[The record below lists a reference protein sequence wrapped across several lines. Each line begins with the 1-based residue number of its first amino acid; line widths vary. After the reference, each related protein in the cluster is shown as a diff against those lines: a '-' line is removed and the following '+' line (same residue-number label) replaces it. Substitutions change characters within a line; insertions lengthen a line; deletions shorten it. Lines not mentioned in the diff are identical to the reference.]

1 MSVAPPGAAVSTEE
15 ARRFADDP
23 ASYFGHSWRAM
34 HHVPP
39 DRLQALQLTAVRARA
54 GDLHGRIPTLAALV
68 ERLGNPEIE
77 ELEDVVPM
85 LFQHSVYKS
94 YPAALLLRNRFAD
107 LTRWL
112 GRLTTH
118 DLSEVSGV
126 EACDSIDA
134 WLDCVEAQS
143 PLRIVHSSGTTGT
156 MTFLP
161 RDLREWDAFYS
172 AFRCGMFQF
181 SDPLDERDHTGEYFE
196 LVWPLYERGRSAIA
210 RMPEMAMTH
219 IMGSP
224 ERFHPL
230 RKGRMSADAMYLA
243 GRVAAAQARGELSS
257 LAINPALEARREE
270 FMQERAEMLDSLP
283 RFISQSIE
291 QLRGRRIWILGTW
304 NVLYEIASA
313 GLANGLENVF
323 APDSLVSTGGGA
335 KGAVVP
341 DDWEDV
347 VKRFIG
353 VDRLQHGYSM
363 TEITAL
369 NKLCEHGHYHFEPW
383 IIPFVLDPA
392 DGRPLPRS
400 GRQTGRMAL
409 FDVVPRSYWGGF
421 ITGDEVTADWS
432 PCPCGRT
439 TPHIERSIERYSDK
453 HGDDKITCA
462 ASDAAHR
469 VALDV
474 LGERLG

>member
-1 MSVAPPGAAVSTEE
+1 MTDDE
-15 ARRFADDP
+15 ARRFAHDP
-23 ASYFGHSWRAM
+23 AAYFGHSWHAM
-34 HHVPP
+34 HHVEA
-39 DRLQALQLTAVRARA
+39 DRLHALQLTALRMRAA
-54 GDLHGRIPTLAALV
+54 SLQTRIPTLAAHV
-68 ERLGNPEIE
+68 ERLGSPSIE
-77 ELEDVVPM
+77 EFDDVVPM

-94 YPAALLLRNRFAD
+94 YPASLLERNRFAD

-112 GRLTTH
+112 DRLTTH
-118 DLSEVSGV
+118 DLSGVTGV
-126 EACDSIDA
+126 ESCESIDA
-134 WLDCVEAQS
+134 WLDCVEAQT
-143 PLRIVHSSGTTGT
+143 PLRIVHSSGTAGT

-161 RDLREWDAFYS
+161 RDVSEWDAFYS

-181 SDPLDERDHTGEYFE
+181 SDPLDERDHSDEYFE
-196 LVWPLYERGRSAIA
+196 LVWPLYEHGRSAIT
-210 RMPEMAMTH
+210 RMPEMAMTQ

-243 GRVAAAQARGELSS
+243 GRVAAAQARGELDQ
-257 LAINPALEARREE
+257 LTLNPALASRRDE
-270 FMQERAEMLDSLP
+270 FLRERAEMLESLP
-283 RFISQSIE
+283 RFIEQSIH

-313 GLANGLENVF
+313 GLANGLERVF

-341 DDWEDV
+341 EDWEDV

-383 IIPFVLDPA
+383 IIPFVLDPS
-392 DGRPLPRS
+392 DGHPLPRN

-409 FDVVPRSYWGGF
+409 FDLVPRSYWGGF

-439 TPHIERSIERYSDK
+439 TAHIERTIERYSEK

-462 ASDAAHR
+462 ASDDAHR
-469 VALDV
+469 AALEV
-474 LGERLG
+474 LGDRLG